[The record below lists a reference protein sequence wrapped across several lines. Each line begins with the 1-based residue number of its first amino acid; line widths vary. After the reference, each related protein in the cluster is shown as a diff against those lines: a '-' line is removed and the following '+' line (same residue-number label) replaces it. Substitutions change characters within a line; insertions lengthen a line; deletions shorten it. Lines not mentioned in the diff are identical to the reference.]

1 MGEVTCALCLSMS
14 VCSFLFVQLIKVVS
28 IIFVVL
34 SGLAWMVQDT
44 LPKKESFQ
52 FCFSYKISMNVTL
65 KPRHYSVLGRSWLD
79 IHPFWCSWNGGS

>member
-34 SGLAWMVQDT
+34 SGLAWMVDK
-44 LPKKESFQ
+44 LPKKNLFSFVSHTK
-52 FCFSYKISMNVTL
+52 F
-65 KPRHYSVLGRSWLD
+65 P
-79 IHPFWCSWNGGS
+79 